1 MKKLSSVL
9 SVIFVFVLASVLVFC
24 NMSYVKA
31 DNEKAAAGVR
41 YETIN
46 IDSKSL
52 TGNAI
57 WGLTESYRNV
67 AMDDSAYFYADSS
80 GRQSGGMPVDGKVT
94 MQSGVPYQLVSG
106 EKDKAYD
113 GNDCIRLTPSNK
125 TASINLETIG
135 VYDEIYVLATA
146 GGPGT
151 GNYAKFTV
159 TLTYTDGTTSS
170 TEYRLYDWFDTTNVG
185 GVEKYTSFRR
195 INISGGSYDG
205 STTAGPILHSATIKV
220 NSSKLLKSV
229 SFITD
234 GKTYSSNTGS
244 ASTSSIYCCIFAV
257 TGATPAGVP
266 DAPVATAA
274 TDNVKNISGGSY
286 FTANWN
292 FVSGATGYYLDVAT
306 DRNFTQ
312 MVSGY
317 NNVSVGNV
325 TNYKVTGL
333 NADTTYYYRVRA
345 YNNSGQSLSSNRV
358 ATGLPIW
365 ATDAGITED
374 GAAYDAEN
382 GILTVNSSV
391 QLKKSLVI
399 PSGETT
405 TITLVNNAEIIAP
418 TGNSAITAS
427 GKDTGLIVNGDGTI
441 KGGAGN
447 DGSSGASGSA
457 AIDMSGASGDST
469 VKVEG
474 NTTIVGGNGGDAT
487 SNNGQGGNGGD
498 AIKGNDLVKIDIA
511 GGTSGTTS
519 IIGGNGGAGKGSA
532 SGGAGGAGISSS
544 NSIVTVGGNG
554 STSSDA
560 QIIGG
565 NGGNSESG
573 NGGAGGTGV
582 NGSKVTVNEGNITG
596 GNGGNAGG
604 NGTGGTGGTGVNGGN
619 NITVNTGS
627 NVTGGNGGNAESGT
641 GGTGGKGVNGSTT
654 SNSGTTTGGNGGNSQ
669 TGNVG
674 NGGNAGT
681 TTGTSTSGT
690 SGKKIDLSVEIES
703 FNSIEQGSDADE
715 KTLKISNSLNSMVDA
730 TITSVKL
737 ESGEV
742 FSISGS
748 VDGPVTINKGTSNS
762 TWKVKVKSGLK
773 ANADGTACTYTD
785 TIIVTYDNGAV
796 ARKGITITVN
806 PLMYTL
812 DVIGGK
818 VESCLGVSSGNK
830 YAVGST
836 ITVVADS
843 PKTEYGFVGWSGI
856 ESESAILKF
865 KMPEKDLSIKAEYK
879 DIINPTGTIELTG
892 IDFKW
897 NNLITDIKFNIFY
910 KEYKTVSINANDNG
924 SGVDSIYY
932 YISKEALSEEDLKAD
947 TIDWIAYDNKF
958 IINNN
963 QKYVIYAKITDRAGN
978 VTYISSDGLVIDTI
992 KPIINGIEDNGTYCE
1007 DKNFT
1012 ISDENINSITI
1023 AKDGEEAKEI
1033 TLNDSYTISAS
1044 EKGEYLITV
1053 SDKAGNITTITIYM
1067 VEHKYSSQVIA
1078 PTVLDKGYTKYTC
1091 DRCNHEYMDYYV
1103 DALGVEGLHSYD
1115 ENELNEIKAELTRR
1129 LQDEQNPPSE
1139 SEKELYNTVDGS
1151 INKMLSDIDEAKKL
1165 IDKLND
1171 IERKLSD
1178 VTEISIKNKE
1188 DIETSIITIDDLI
1201 NKYSKSLTEDK
1212 KVELLSTKKKL
1223 EDMLKEAIEK
1233 DVDNKISDAEEISA
1247 GLVDLTDEEI
1257 TKLNEKIK
1265 SIKEELNKEIAN
1277 AKDKNRINDIYTK
1290 ALQEIANEI
1299 DLAMNTD
1306 LSHAKDKAKNE
1317 IDKKAENEKLAIDNL
1332 DELTDIEKAQAKA
1345 DIDAK
1350 AKSAKEALDLITDVS
1365 EKNQINEK
1373 LSEVNDAIDNIAN
1386 KEENRNEGIKN
1397 AEAVW
1402 TDSDGY
1408 IHYGNLA
1415 DMIEE
1420 APADSIIAVKNNVE
1434 IDKNIS
1440 IGSGK
1445 TIFVPDNK
1453 KVTIKDGAIV
1463 EIEKGASIT
1472 NNGTIEINSEAKLNN
1487 NGKFSNA
1494 TTGTVTN
1501 AGSLNNNEGG
1511 KVDNKGAV
1519 ENTGSLNN
1527 NTGSIFDNTG
1537 SISNTETGTVT
1548 NAGSLN
1554 NNESGK
1560 LENTG
1565 VLNNTEGGK
1574 LDNAGSLTNNGEI
1587 RNNDGANINNSGAFN
1602 NSGYIV
1608 NNGTVS
1614 NAGDISNSESASIIG
1629 AGDISNAGTINN
1641 AGNITVN
1648 GNVTGDGNI
1657 SGSGSVQE
1665 KVTTIVVSE
1674 DNDTAIEDSVSA
1686 DVGDGNVTIIIDSLD
1701 ENNTTDGNIITRI
1714 KISSVY
1720 NFIKSATGD
1729 DGMLLIKNGSDIM
1742 LRLSVIKKNG
1752 NVTEDVK
1759 KVMENATE
1767 NSSVTGK
1774 KLVIGEYVDLIYEMK
1789 KNKEAWTKLS
1799 ELQNEIE
1806 ITIAVPDELKGKNVY
1821 YILRNHDGVCDMLMD
1836 LDDDPDTITFRT
1848 DRFSTYAIVYEE
1860 EPQVQESVETGDNG
1874 MVNAL
1879 EYMLMACL
1887 ALASMGIILK
1897 KKSYAK

>member
-46 IDSKSL
+46 IDSESL

-57 WGLTESYRNV
+57 WGLTEGYSNV

-292 FVSGATGYYLDVAT
+292 SVSGATGYYLDVAT

-405 TITLVNNAEIIAP
+405 TITLVNKAEIIAP

-427 GKDTGLIVNGDGTI
+427 GKDTGLIVNGEGTI

-681 TTGTSTSGT
+681 TTGTSGT

-856 ESESAILKF
+856 ESESAILIF
-865 KMPEKDLSIKAEYK
+865 EMPEKDLSIKAEYK

-1527 NTGSIFDNTG
+1527 NTGSTFDNTG

-1548 NAGSLN
+1548 NAGNLN

-1602 NSGYIV
+1602 NSGNIV

-1701 ENNTTDGNIITRI
+1701 ENKTTDGNIITRI

-1860 EPQVQESVETGDNG
+1860 EPQVQESVETGDKG

>member
-41 YETIN
+41 YETIT
-46 IDSKSL
+46 IDQDAIN
-52 TGNAI
+52 GNAI
-57 WGLTESYRNV
+57 WGATEDKLGVEMDNYARFYSAQRNS
-67 AMDDSAYFYADSS
+67 DGGLPAD
-80 GRQSGGMPVDGKVT
+80 GMLKMPISK
-94 MQSGVPYQLVSG
+94 VPYKLVTGDNIS
-106 EKDKAYD
+106 KAYD
-113 GNDCIRLTPSNK
+113 GMDCIRLTSDEK
-125 TASINLETIG
+125 KRTRTLNLQTIG
-135 VYDEIYVLATA
+135 VYQNIYVLATA

-151 GNYAKFTV
+151 GHYADFTV
-159 TLTYTDGTTSS
+159 TLNYTTGESEITK
-170 TEYRLYDWFDTTNVG
+170 YKLYDWYDVKNTYT
-185 GVEKYTSFRR
+185 GVEKYYNVKRMNT
-195 INISGGSYDG
+195 GSETPNGVLDDTDG
-205 STTAGPILHSATIKV
+205 PFLQSAAIVVDNKR
-220 NSSKLLKSV
+220 LLKS
-229 SFITD
+229 ITFSMNGKD
-234 GKTYSSNTGS
+234 GNESNLSGL
-244 ASTSSIYCCIFAV
+244 YCCIFAV

-292 FVSGATGYYLDVAT
+292 SVSGATGYYLDVAT

-405 TITLVNNAEIIAP
+405 TITLVNKAEIIAP

-427 GKDTGLIVNGDGTI
+427 GKDTGLIVNGEGTI

-681 TTGTSTSGT
+681 TTGTSGT

-703 FNSIEQGSDADE
+703 FNSIEQGSYADE
-715 KTLKISNSLNSMVDA
+715 KTLKISNSSNSMVDA

-856 ESESAILKF
+856 ESESAILIF
-865 KMPEKDLSIKAEYK
+865 EMPEKDLSIKAEYK

-1067 VEHKYSSQVIA
+1067 VEHKYSSQVIS

-1212 KVELLSTKKKL
+1212 KEELLSTKKKL

-1277 AKDKNRINDIYTK
+1277 AKDKNQINDIYTK
-1290 ALQEIANEI
+1290 ALEEIANEI
-1299 DLAMNTD
+1299 DFAMNTD

-1373 LSEVNDAIDNIAN
+1373 LSEVNDAIGNIAN

-1527 NTGSIFDNTG
+1527 NTGSTFDNTG

-1548 NAGSLN
+1548 NAGNLN

-1602 NSGYIV
+1602 NSGNIV

-1701 ENNTTDGNIITRI
+1701 ENKTTDGNIITRI

-1774 KLVIGEYVDLIYEMK
+1774 KLVIGEYVDLIYEM

>member
-41 YETIN
+41 YETIT
-46 IDSKSL
+46 IDQDAIN
-52 TGNAI
+52 GNAI
-57 WGLTESYRNV
+57 WGATEDKLGVEMDNYARFYSAQRNS
-67 AMDDSAYFYADSS
+67 DGGLPAD
-80 GRQSGGMPVDGKVT
+80 GMLKMPISK
-94 MQSGVPYQLVSG
+94 VPYKLVTGDNIS
-106 EKDKAYD
+106 KAYD
-113 GNDCIRLTPSNK
+113 GMDCIRLTSDEK
-125 TASINLETIG
+125 KRTRTLNLQTIG
-135 VYDEIYVLATA
+135 VYQNIYVLATA

-151 GNYAKFTV
+151 GHYADFTV
-159 TLTYTDGTTSS
+159 TLNYTTGESEITK
-170 TEYRLYDWFDTTNVG
+170 YKLYDWYDVKNTYT
-185 GVEKYTSFRR
+185 GVEKYYNVKRMNT
-195 INISGGSYDG
+195 GSETPNGVLDDTDG
-205 STTAGPILHSATIKV
+205 PFLQSAAIVVDNKR
-220 NSSKLLKSV
+220 LLKS
-229 SFITD
+229 ITFSMNGKD
-234 GKTYSSNTGS
+234 GNESNLSGL
-244 ASTSSIYCCIFAV
+244 YCCIFAV

-292 FVSGATGYYLDVAT
+292 SVSGATGYYLDVAT

-405 TITLVNNAEIIAP
+405 TITLVNKAEIIAP

-427 GKDTGLIVNGDGTI
+427 GKDTGLIVNGEGTI

-681 TTGTSTSGT
+681 TTGTSGT

-703 FNSIEQGSDADE
+703 FNSIEQGSYADE
-715 KTLKISNSLNSMVDA
+715 KTLKISNSSNSMVDA

-762 TWKVKVKSGLK
+762 KWKVKVKSGLK

-812 DVIGGK
+812 DVIEGK
-818 VESCLGVSSGNK
+818 VESCSGASSGNK

-836 ITVVADS
+836 ITVEADS
-843 PKTEYGFVGWSGI
+843 PKTEYVFVGWSGI

-1212 KVELLSTKKKL
+1212 KEELLSTKKKL

-1290 ALQEIANEI
+1290 ALEEIANEI
-1299 DLAMNTD
+1299 DFAMNTD

-1527 NTGSIFDNTG
+1527 NTGSTFDNTG

-1548 NAGSLN
+1548 NAGNLN

-1602 NSGYIV
+1602 NSGNIV

-1701 ENNTTDGNIITRI
+1701 ENKTTDGNIITRI

-1774 KLVIGEYVDLIYEMK
+1774 KLVIGEYVDLIYEM